1 MKWIV
6 ETLNELVD
14 EEISS
19 LPKDMKARFVRV
31 VELIES
37 VGLENIREP
46 HIKHIEDKLWEIR
59 IKGKNG
65 ISRALYIT
73 AHKKRVVVL
82 RAFIKKTQKT
92 PRKEIKL
99 ALERAKEVKHDQNH

>member
-14 EEISS
+14 EEIAS

-37 VGLENIREP
+37 VGLENVREP
-46 HIKHIEDKLWEIR
+46 HIKHIELKAKMAYHEPCT
-59 IKGKNG
+59 
-65 ISRALYIT
+65 SQPT
-73 AHKKRVVVL
+73 
-82 RAFIKKTQKT
+82 
-92 PRKEIKL
+92 RKEL
-99 ALERAKEVKHDQNH
+99 SY